1 MIAQPIRVLI
11 VDDHPAFRVGLR
23 ALLGSRGDS
32 EIEVVGEAESGED
45 ALRTAIECT
54 PDVVV
59 MDLHMAGVGGIEAT
73 RQVVATQ
80 PHVRVLILTML
91 EDDDS
96 VFAALQAGAHGYML
110 KGARQ
115 EEARARNSCGC
126 LRGVDLRCRHSSPG
140 DRRVRGVPR

>member
-59 MDLHMAGVGGIEAT
+59 IVLHWRASAES
-73 RQVVATQ
+73 R
-80 PHVRVLILTML
+80 PP
-91 EDDDS
+91 
-96 VFAALQAGAHGYML
+96 
-110 KGARQ
+110 ARW
-115 EEARARNSCGC
+115 S
-126 LRGVDLRCRHSSPG
+126 
-140 DRRVRGVPR
+140 RRSHTCAC